1 MKEKSAVYIAVNDD
15 NIDRRLA
22 EFINASNDPT
32 KLTKLFIRERDGV
45 YQFGTKRVYVKTE
58 NDKVFVRVGGGFL
71 SLDEFLRINV
81 PIELE
86 KMARCDPLTV
96 LSKNLAVSK
105 LVAGR
110 SVNEFDRSG
119 KISPLTYKN
128 ALQFTKEQ

>member
-1 MKEKSAVYIAVNDD
+1 M
-15 NIDRRLA
+15 
-22 EFINASNDPT
+22 
-32 KLTKLFIRERDGV
+32 
-45 YQFGTKRVYVKTE
+45 KTE

-96 LSKNLAVSK
+96 LTKNLAVSK
-105 LVAGR
+105 IVAGR

-128 ALQFTKEQ
+128 ALQFTKE